1 MSYVLLVDDDPD
13 ARETLSQFLTKAGHE
28 AIGVPNGR
36 EAIVSVLSRLPDVLI
51 LDLLM
56 PEMDGVDLLGI
67 LRSYLRLQTLPV
79 IVWTAVSEGPM
90 LDRIKR
96 MKVDEILLKP
106 KATFPDI
113 IDAIQRHVPA

>member
-1 MSYVLLVDDDPD
+1 M
-13 ARETLSQFLTKAGHE
+13 LSQFLTKAGHE

-36 EAIVSVLSRLPDVLI
+36 EAMVSILSRLPDAVV

-56 PEMDGVDLLGI
+56 PEMDGVDLLSI

-79 IVWTAVSEGPM
+79 IVWTAVSDGPM

-106 KATFPDI
+106 KTTFPDI
-113 IDAIQRHVPA
+113 VRAIERHLPA